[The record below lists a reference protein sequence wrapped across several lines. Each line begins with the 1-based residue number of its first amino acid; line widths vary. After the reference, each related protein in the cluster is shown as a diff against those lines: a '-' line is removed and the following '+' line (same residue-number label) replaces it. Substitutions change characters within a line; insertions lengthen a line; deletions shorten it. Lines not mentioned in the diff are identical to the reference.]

1 MRILEAK
8 NIGYSYEDGDFS
20 LKDVSFFLNEG
31 ESAAL
36 IGPNGAGKTTLVKIL
51 AGLTRGYTGNVFL
64 AGKPVNGYTNTQRAS
79 LVSYIPQIDNLTFD
93 FSVEDIVGMGR
104 RPYINETGALKKSD
118 RDKVAEAIL
127 YFGLDSKKT
136 HSYNSLSGGEKRMA
150 LIARAFAQEAKLLI
164 MDEPLTYLDV
174 KNQSELM
181 EHISRLNNTGHTILM
196 ISHGINLAAEYVKR
210 VILMKDGRVEADG
223 SPHEV
228 IEESVIRRVYGLENF
243 YIENNKM
250 TGKPNLFMVPGS
262 QGQNIQKV
270 ESR

>member
-1 MRILEAK
+1 MNILEAK
-8 NIGYSYEDGDFS
+8 NICYSYGAGDFG
-20 LKDVSFFLNEG
+20 LKNVSFIMKEG

-51 AGLTRGYTGNVFL
+51 AGLTRGYSGDVIL
-64 AGKPVNGYTNTQRAS
+64 ADKKISEYSNTQRAS
-79 LVSYIPQIDNLTFD
+79 LISYIPQIDNMTFE
-93 FSVEDIVGMGR
+93 FSVEDIVSMGR
-104 RPYINETGALKKSD
+104 RPFINETGVLKKTD
-118 RDKVAEAIL
+118 RDRVTQAIG
-127 YFGLDSKKT
+127 YFGLETKRT
-136 HSYNSLSGGEKRMA
+136 NSYNSLSGGEKRMV

-181 EHISRLNNTGHTILM
+181 EHVHKLNQTGHTILM
-196 ISHGINLAAEYVKR
+196 ISHGINLAAEYVQR

-228 IEESVIRRVYGLENF
+228 IEDSVIRRVYGLENF

-262 QGQNIQKV
+262 QNTTGTAKK
-270 ESR
+270 